1 MITASDFE
9 MLFRSHFDQLYR
21 LAYSMLGDAEDSRDV
36 VHEVFAQLW
45 ETQPRIEQ
53 DKTKEYLVRATYNR
67 SLNLIKRKGK
77 LDAIKESYLNE
88 LKFSMQAD
96 RFDWEKWSQIQA
108 FIQTEL
114 PPRTKQAMDL
124 CFGEEKSYKEAAA
137 QMGVGIEAINK
148 HIVTGLRLLRE
159 KFINKDK

>member
-96 RFDWEKWSQIQA
+96 RFDWEKWSQIQD

-159 KFINKDK
+159 KFRNKDK

>member
-21 LAYSMLGDAEDSRDV
+21 LAYSMLGNAEDSRDV

>member
-1 MITASDFE
+1 MITSSEFE
-9 MLFRSHFDQLYR
+9 LLFRSHFDRLYR

-45 ETQPRIEQ
+45 ETQPQIEP

-77 LDAIKESYLNE
+77 LDAMKESYLNE
-88 LKFSMQAD
+88 LKFSLQAD
-96 RFDWEKWSQIQA
+96 RFDWEKWSQIQD
-108 FIQTEL
+108 FIRTEM

-159 KFINKDK
+159 KFRNKNK

>member
-1 MITASDFE
+1 MITASEFE
-9 MLFRSHFDQLYR
+9 KLFRSHFDQLYR